1 MNHLIKQLIPHLI
14 AVAIFA
20 GVSAFYF
27 APQLSGKVMSQSDIV
42 QVTAMMKEMNDYSAK
57 EGHMPLW
64 TNNMFGGMP
73 TYQIASVRAG
83 NQTGMFDNLMQL
95 YIPRPIGRFISAM
108 LAFYILMVVLG
119 TNRWVGVIGA
129 IAFGLTTNNLVL
141 FEAGHTSKLGAIA
154 YMPLLAA
161 GLLLAFRD
169 KKYLVGALLFGLGAA
184 LELWVNHVQMTY
196 YLILTMLFFG
206 VAQLVYSIR
215 KGELLHFAKATAVI
229 VLAGLIGL
237 GTGASNLLTTLEYK
251 ESTMRGKKIL
261 TPVPGTPEA
270 NKPAAKEGL
279 EFDYATQWS
288 NNTTDLLSTLI
299 PGAAGGSNAEPVGA
313 DSKTVESLIARGY
326 QGSSD
331 LQVPLYWGGLPFTS
345 GPNYLSAVALFLFV
359 FGLFTVKGPVKWWLG
374 LGVLFT
380 MILSLGKNDG
390 GLNKFLFDTLP
401 LFNSFR
407 APSSV
412 LSVTAFLVPALGFLA
427 LGQLMKSD
435 DPKQYLRQLWISAGL
450 TGGLSLILALIGS
463 SFFSFTSP
471 ADAQLAG
478 YGLDAASIVEDR
490 KALFSSDAWRSFF
503 LIAICAGLIWAWATQ
518 KINATIALIGIGL
531 LTIFDVWGVDRR
543 YVNTKS
549 FVSKTEYQQNNF
561 QPRPVDLEIIN
572 KEKDLYY
579 RVHEIKPDA
588 FQWAMTS
595 YFHKTIGGYNPAKM
609 QRYNDLIDQHL
620 SQGNRKVLD
629 MLNTKYYIV
638 TPQGEGQQPI
648 SQINPGALGNAWF
661 IDTLLIAQ
669 SSNIEIAALNAFSPD
684 SQAIVHKEF
693 FPYIKGFDPK
703 VEGSIKLTSYHP
715 EKLKYQSDSPSEQ
728 FAVFSEMW
736 YGPNKGWDAFID
748 GKPAEHIRVNY
759 VLRGMRIPA
768 GKHEIEFRFEPAA
781 YAKGKTISTISS
793 ATLILGVLGIVGTGL
808 WGFLKNPPI
817 EEAPKPKP
825 AAPAPTPKPQQPQPT
840 PTTARKPTGDRRD
853 PKRRKQ

>member
-1 MNHLIKQLIPHLI
+1 MNHLIKRLIPHLI
-14 AVAIFA
+14 AVAIFV

-42 QVTAMMKEMNDYSAK
+42 QVTAMMKEMNDYSQK
-57 EGHMPLW
+57 EGRMPLW

-83 NQTGMFDNLMQL
+83 NQTGLFDNLLQL

-108 LAFYILMVVLG
+108 LAFYLLMVVLG
-119 TNRWVGVIGA
+119 VNRWVGIIGA

-169 KKYLVGALLFGLGAA
+169 KKYLAGALLFGLGSA
-184 LELWVNHVQMTY
+184 LQLWVNHVQMTY
-196 YLILTMLFFG
+196 YLLLTMLIFG
-206 VAQLVYSIR
+206 VAQLIHSIR
-215 KGELLHFAKATAVI
+215 HGELLHFAKAAALVI
-229 VLAGLIGL
+229 VAGLIGI

-251 ESTMRGKKIL
+251 EATMRGTKIL
-261 TPVPGTPEA
+261 TPAPGTPA
-270 NKPAAKEGL
+270 ALKPAPKEGL

-288 NNTTDLLSTLI
+288 NNTVDLLATLI
-299 PGAAGGSNAEPVGA
+299 PGAAGGSNAEPVDA
-313 DSKTVESLIARGY
+313 DSKSVATLLAKGY
-326 QGSSD
+326 QGTTD
-331 LQVPLYWGGLPFTS
+331 LQLPLYWGGLPFTS
-345 GPNYLSAVALFLFV
+345 GPNYLGAIALFLFV

-390 GLNKFLFDTLP
+390 GLNKALFETLP

-412 LSVTAFLVPALGFLA
+412 LSVTAFLVPMLGFLA
-427 LGQLMKSD
+427 LGQVLKSD
-435 DPKQYLRQLWISAGL
+435 EDPKQLLRKLWISAGL
-450 TGGLSLILALIGS
+450 TGGVALVFALIGG
-463 SFFSFTSP
+463 SFFSFTSA
-471 ADAQLAG
+471 ADGNLAG
-478 YGLDAASIVEDR
+478 YGLDAPSIVADR
-490 KALFSSDAWRSFF
+490 KALFSSDSWRSFL
-503 LIAICAGLIWAWATQ
+503 LIALCAGLIWAWVTQ
-518 KINATIALIGIGL
+518 KINSTIALVGIGL
-531 LTIFDVWGVDRR
+531 LTMFDVWGVGRR
-543 YVNTKS
+543 YVNTAS

-561 QPRPVDLEIIN
+561 QARPVDLEIIN

-595 YFHKTIGGYNPAKM
+595 YFHKTVGGYNPAKM
-609 QRYNDLIDQHL
+609 QRYNDLIEQHL

-629 MLNTKYYIV
+629 MLNTKYFIV
-638 TPQGEGQQPI
+638 TPEGQQPI

-661 IDTLLIAQ
+661 VDTLLIAE
-669 SSNIEIAALNAFSPD
+669 SNNIEIAALNAFYPD
-684 SQAIVHKEF
+684 SQAIVHQEF
-693 FPYIKGFDPK
+693 NNYIKGFDVK
-703 VEGSIKLTSYHP
+703 KEGSIKLSSYHP

-736 YGPNKGWDAFID
+736 YGPNKGWNAYID

-759 VLRGMRIPA
+759 ALRGMRVPA
-768 GKHEIEFRFEPAA
+768 GKHEIEYRFEPASF
-781 YAKGKTISTISS
+781 AKGKTISGASS
-793 ATLILGVLGIVGTGL
+793 VVLILGVLGIVGTSL
-808 WGFLKNPPI
+808 WNFIKNPPA
-817 EEAPKPKP
+817 EEPKPEPRPRSQPTQP
-825 AAPAPTPKPQQPQPT
+825 AAPVT
-840 PTTARKPTGDRRD
+840 RKPTGTDRRD
-853 PKRRKQ
+853 PKKKKR